1 MKQNVS
7 EQLRQILEEYSE
19 QLGRNFDKVARET
32 AKDTV
37 QTLKNTSP
45 RDTGDYARGWAY
57 KKDKGDVVVYN
68 KTDWQLTHLLE
79 HGHAVANQYGEYGTK
94 FNGQKVHIAPAEEK
108 GNAELLEKLKSILGE
123 GGGD

>member
-1 MKQNVS
+1 
-7 EQLRQILEEYSE
+7 
-19 QLGRNFDKVARET
+19 
-32 AKDTV
+32 
-37 QTLKNTSP
+37 
-45 RDTGDYARGWAY
+45 
-57 KKDKGDVVVYN
+57 VYN
-68 KTDWQLTHLLE
+68 NAAWELTHLLE